1 MPSSE
6 SSLAGMLLLDG
17 GSLRGSYFHRSVVLI
32 CSHDAEGA
40 FGLVLNRPTETLL
53 EAAFDRTLPSSLR
66 QRPLFGGG
74 PVQPSALSVLHSG
87 TAEPPAKQALPGVV
101 LHHDL
106 EELIRQGK
114 RPEAGLSLRVFAGY
128 AGWSAGQLDG
138 EMKRKAW
145 LTHPATPDLVF
156 DVPPATLW
164 QHILRIRNSW
174 RDRLLAMSPEDFS
187 LN

>member
-1 MPSSE
+1 MPSPE
-6 SSLAGMLLLDG
+6 SPLAGMLLLDG
-17 GSLRGSYFHRSVVLI
+17 GSLRGSYFHRSVVLV
-32 CSHDAEGA
+32 CSHDADGA

-87 TAEPPAKQALPGVV
+87 TATEPAKQPLPGVV

-106 EELIRQGK
+106 DELIRLGK
-114 RPEAGLSLRVFAGY
+114 RPESGLSMRVFAGY
-128 AGWSAGQLDG
+128 AGWSAGQLDS
-138 EMKRKAW
+138 EMERKSW
-145 LTHPATPDLVF
+145 LTHAASPDLIF
-156 DVPPATLW
+156 DVPPITLW

-187 LN
+187 VN